1 MNVLVTGGSGFIGI
15 NIVRK
20 LLLEDNKV
28 ICLTRRNLDDSR
40 RQFLK
45 VEKGELII
53 ETADIGDFN
62 KLENMLSAYD
72 ISGVIHAAAI
82 TPSSEIEKDNPE
94 KVIETNFNGT
104 VNILK
109 AARNTNVKKFIYLSS
124 NGVYGNIDS
133 DDEIV
138 KEDHKLNPNSLY
150 SVAKIASEMYCRKI
164 QELFGIQ
171 TISVRVSSTYGPMEA
186 PTCSRTNMSLLYRI
200 IQQAV
205 NRKKLSV
212 TGMGSSRNWTHVYDI
227 AGAITALLNSEKLA
241 HDLYN
246 ISFGKNYSISTILNT
261 IKEIIP
267 DFRFEF
273 TASAS
278 ESTFELSNM
287 EKRGI
292 LDNSRLRIDSNFQP
306 QYDLKEGIQHYVTWL
321 ANFKKRN

>member
-20 LLLEDNKV
+20 LLIEDNKV

-40 RQFLK
+40 QQFLK

-53 ETADIGDFN
+53 ETGDIGDFS
-62 KLENMLSAYD
+62 KLENLLNAYE
-72 ISGVIHAAAI
+72 ISDVIHAAAI
-82 TPSSEIEKDNPE
+82 TPSPETEKDNPE
-94 KVIETNFNGT
+94 MVMGTNFNGT

-109 AARNTNVKKFIYLSS
+109 AARKTNVKKFIYLSS
-124 NGVYGNIDS
+124 NGVYGNIES

-138 KEDHKLNPNSLY
+138 NEDHKLNPNGLY

-171 TISVRVSSTYGPMEA
+171 TISVRVGSTYGPMEA
-186 PTCSRTNMSLLYRI
+186 PTCSRTNMSLLYRLI
-200 IQQAV
+200 HQAV
-205 NRKKLSV
+205 NYKKVSV

-246 ISFGKNYSISTILNT
+246 ISFGKNYSVSTILNT

-267 DFRFEF
+267 DFRYEF
-273 TASAS
+273 TESAS
-278 ESTFELSNM
+278 ESMFDLSNM

-292 LDNSRLRIDSNFQP
+292 LDNSRLLIDSGFQP
-306 QYDLKEGIQHYVTWL
+306 QYDLKEGIRHYIAWL
-321 ANFKKRN
+321 SNFKKGN